1 MMSGESTERF
11 SNSTYLM
18 YTRSVTYMYLFDHY
32 YYSTITIHYPSIIMK
47 ISECI
52 VLLDEPENVL
62 NLQMQS
68 AYAELQRESAKQ
80 QSILEARAKRIK
92 ELESLLKKTK
102 EAADREYLK
111 LQMEK
116 EQIKSSLMARLR
128 EKERE

>member
-1 MMSGESTERF
+1 MR
-11 SNSTYLM
+11 
-18 YTRSVTYMYLFDHY
+18 
-32 YYSTITIHYPSIIMK
+32 

-52 VLLDEPENVL
+52 VLLDDPENVL